1 MEELMRTTMSR
12 SLNPT
17 TKGDESNPV
26 YRRMISAV
34 IAIATVGMLLCL
46 STNASAQ
53 RFQQTNLVSDVP
65 GMATTTD
72 PNLVNPW
79 GLARSAT
86 SPWWVADNGTGVS
99 TLYNGAGGIV
109 PLVVTIPVPPGGTPP
124 SSPTGIV
131 FNGGSG
137 FMGDRFIFV
146 TEEGTIAGWS
156 SGTSAVVRWNG
167 TPAIYKGLA
176 LAQINGA
183 NVLYAANFFE
193 GTVDVFDSG
202 YLPVV
207 LAAGAFTDPL
217 LPAGF
222 APFNVQAIDGV
233 VWVAFAKQ
241 DADKEDEVAGP
252 GLGYVDAFDSSGNL
266 LMRLQNGPWMN
277 APWGVTRP
285 PANFRFPGN
294 NFVIGVSNEL
304 LVGQFGSG
312 EIASFSLKNG
322 KFIGLLPGADGAPL
336 TIEGLWALA
345 FGNGGSAGPTSTLF
359 FTAGIDDE
367 NHGLFGT
374 ITPIP

>member
-1 MEELMRTTMSR
+1 MRTYMSR
-12 SLNPT
+12 SLDPT
-17 TKGDESNPV
+17 TKGDESNRPI
-26 YRRMISAV
+26 YQRMISV
-34 IAIATVGMLLCL
+34 IISMATVGLMLCL
-46 STNASAQ
+46 STSAFAQ
-53 RFQQTNLVSDVP
+53 RFQQNNLVSDVP

-79 GLARSAT
+79 GLARSSS
-86 SPWWVADNGTGVS
+86 SPWWVADNGRGVS
-99 TLYNGAGGIV
+99 TLYNGSGGIV

-124 SSPTGIV
+124 SSPTGTV
-131 FNGGSG
+131 FNGGSD

-146 TEEGTIAGWS
+146 TEDGTVAGWS
-156 SGTSAVVRWNG
+156 SGTSAVLRVNNHG
-167 TPAIYKGLA
+167 SAIYKGLA

-183 NVLYAANFFE
+183 NFLYGANFFA
-193 GTVDVFDSG
+193 GRVDVFDRT
-202 YLPVV
+202 YAPVT
-207 LAAGAFTDPL
+207 LTAGAFIDPL

-222 APFNVQAIDGV
+222 APFNVQTIDGT
-233 VWVAFAKQ
+233 VWVAFAQQ

-277 APWGVTRP
+277 APWGLVRP

-294 NFVIGVSNEL
+294 NFVIGVSNEF

-312 EIASFSLKNG
+312 QIASFSLKNG
-322 KFIGLLPGADGAPL
+322 KFINLLPGADGAPL
-336 TIEGLWALA
+336 SIEGLWALA

-367 NHGLFGT
+367 EHGLFGT
-374 ITPIP
+374 ITPIQ

>member
-1 MEELMRTTMSR
+1 MRTYMSR

-17 TKGDESNPV
+17 TKGDESRQPI
-26 YRRMISAV
+26 YRRMISA
-34 IAIATVGMLLCL
+34 IIPMAFVGLMLLCL
-46 STNASAQ
+46 STGAFAQ
-53 RFQQTNLVSDVP
+53 RFQQNNLVSDVP
-65 GMATTTD
+65 GMAANTD

-79 GLARSAT
+79 GLSRSAT

-99 TLYNGAGGIV
+99 TLYNGAGT
-109 PLVVTIPVPPGGTPP
+109 PQALVVTIPVPPGGTPP
-124 SSPTGIV
+124 SSPTGTV
-131 FNGGSG
+131 FNGSSD
-137 FMGDRFIFV
+137 FVGDKFIFV

-183 NVLYAANFFE
+183 NVLYVANFFDGRVE
-193 GTVDVFDSG
+193 VFDSG

-233 VWVAFAKQ
+233 IWVAFAKQ

-252 GLGYVDAFDSSGNL
+252 GLGYVDAFDTSGHL
-266 LMRLQNGPWMN
+266 LLRLQNGPWMN

-285 PANFRFPGN
+285 PASFRSPNN

-322 KFIGLLPGADGAPL
+322 KFIGLLQRADGAPL
-336 TIEGLWALA
+336 AIEGLWALA
-345 FGNGGSAGPTSTLF
+345 FGNGGNAGPTSTLF

-367 NHGLFGT
+367 QHGLFGT